1 MLIGVMLGI
10 LQGVTEWLPVSS
22 EGVVSA
28 FYGFVLD
35 RPLSE
40 AVAFA
45 LWLHM
50 GTVLSVLV
58 VFWRTLFDIAR
69 DVANTPK
76 DPPRLFWY
84 LLISTLV
91 SVAIGFPMLLML
103 DDISERFGA
112 AAMGII
118 GLLMFIT
125 GGLQLR
131 RRDVGTRTR
140 EDLSIADALVAGV
153 AQGFAAL
160 PGLSRSGLTVA
171 ALLTRGIERREALV
185 LSFLMSVP
193 VSLGAALF
201 ASRDTGLLTSGDAW
215 LAMGVAAVVGLA
227 SMKALLAVADR
238 INFALF
244 VIIVGA
250 AILAGATFQWLT

>member
-1 MLIGVMLGI
+1 MIIGVMLGI

-91 SVAIGFPMLLML
+91 IVAIGFPMLLML
-103 DDISERFGA
+103 DDI
-112 AAMGII
+112 
-118 GLLMFIT
+118 
-125 GGLQLR
+125 
-131 RRDVGTRTR
+131 
-140 EDLSIADALVAGV
+140 
-153 AQGFAAL
+153 
-160 PGLSRSGLTVA
+160 
-171 ALLTRGIERREALV
+171 
-185 LSFLMSVP
+185 
-193 VSLGAALF
+193 
-201 ASRDTGLLTSGDAW
+201 
-215 LAMGVAAVVGLA
+215 
-227 SMKALLAVADR
+227 
-238 INFALF
+238 
-244 VIIVGA
+244 
-250 AILAGATFQWLT
+250 